1 MKKLSFLLITYNLL
15 ILCQGV
21 KYVFFL
27 IKRISGKLN
36 TVQKSIRIILI
47 LMFCTCSFNKCGM
60 VLIKKSTVL
69 FKVKGTFVLI
79 KMYFICT

>member
-1 MKKLSFLLITYNLL
+1 M
-15 ILCQGV
+15 
-21 KYVFFL
+21 FFL

-36 TVQKSIRIILI
+36 TVQKSTRIIFI
-47 LMFCTCSFNKCGM
+47 LMFCAYSFKKCGV

-79 KMYFICT
+79 KMYFIRT